1 MSLQPKQKFLL
12 AAPVIVLPFLFLM
25 FHALGG
31 GRGQANA
38 NTAQAMGLNTQLPGS
53 QLDAK
58 KFLLNK
64 IKAYDQADQDSL
76 RKRES
81 EQRDPYHPYIVSGH
95 MGAAVHKDSLRK
107 TVVKSDVKSD
117 VRADEL
123 LRQLDRLQQS
133 FRQPSPPMPVTIQ
146 RYSRPVSFARPAD
159 TPESD
164 PQMDRLN
171 SMLDKVI
178 RIQHPA
184 ENKTAIANEN
194 AEVVLPADSASNAIS
209 AVIPTDQTLVTG
221 GTIALRLEEDVR
233 IHGLLIPRGQW
244 VYGVVTI
251 NNDRMMVHIHSL
263 RSDRSLYNADLQV
276 YDLDGLPG
284 IHIPGMISRDVAKES
299 ADEGVSGLNVTSYD
313 ASLGAQAANAGIQ
326 TAKTL
331 FGRKVRLVQV
341 SVRAGYQ
348 VLLRNSQP
356 TPLVNKRDSPV
367 AVVSQPPGFVPGG
380 SFLQR
385 CRTEGV
391 ELDLQGIYLQ
401 DSLLWIA
408 LRWANHSPIGY
419 VPDYYRWVIR
429 DKRSFKRT
437 AQQELPLQSLYTPP
451 LTTIGGDST
460 ANQWTGFHPF
470 ALAKDKELVLEIG
483 EKNGGRTLTLV
494 IDHKKLLKA
503 QLYEPSH

>member
-38 NTAQAMGLNTQLPGS
+38 NTVQAMGLNPQLPGS
-53 QLDAK
+53 QVDGK

-64 IKAYDQADQDSL
+64 TTAYDQADQDSL
-76 RKRES
+76 RKKES
-81 EQRDPYHPYIVSGH
+81 EQRDPYYPHAVSVKP
-95 MGAAVHKDSLRK
+95 A
-107 TVVKSDVKSD
+107 VKSAVKSD

-123 LRQLDRLQQS
+123 LRQLDRLQES
-133 FRQPSPPMPVTIQ
+133 FRQPSPPMPIPATIH
-146 RYSRPVSFARPAD
+146 RYSLPPLSRPAD
-159 TPESD
+159 TPEND

-178 RIQHPA
+178 KIQHPT
-184 ENKTAIANEN
+184 ENKPVTANDN
-194 AEVVLPADSASNAIS
+194 AEVLWPADSASNAIA
-209 AVIPTDQTLVTG
+209 AVIPMDQTLVTG

-233 IHGLLIPRGQW
+233 IHGLSIPRGQW
-244 VYGVVTI
+244 VYGVVSI
-251 NNDRMMVHIHSL
+251 SNDRMIIHIRSL
-263 RSDRSLYNADLQV
+263 RSDRSLYNTDLQV

-299 ADEGVSGLNVTSYD
+299 ADEGVSGLNVTTYD
-313 ASLGAQAANAGIQ
+313 PSLGAQAANAGIQ
-326 TAKTL
+326 TARTL
-331 FGRKVRLVQV
+331 FSRKVRLVRV
-341 SVRAGYQ
+341 FVRAGYQ
-348 VLLRNSQP
+348 VLLKNSKP
-356 TPLVNKRDSPV
+356 TALTNKKDSLVPV
-367 AVVSQPPGFVPGG
+367 DVVSQPPGFVPGG
-380 SFLQR
+380 SFIQR
-385 CRTEGV
+385 CRAEGM

-408 LRWANHSPIGY
+408 LRWNNHSPISY

-429 DKRSFKRT
+429 DKRSFRRT
-437 AQQELPLQSLYTPP
+437 AQQELPLQPLYTPS
-451 LTTIGGDST
+451 LATIAGDST
-460 ANQWTGFHPF
+460 ASQWTGFRPF

-483 EKNGGRTLTLV
+483 EKNGGRTLTLI

-503 QLYEPSH
+503 QPYEPAN